1 MRLRSVI
8 CTVLGHVDHGKSSI
22 LDTIR
27 GSAIVKSEDG
37 QITQAI
43 GASIIPLSTVEK
55 ICGELLKQT
64 NLKFTIPGLLFIDT
78 PGHEAFTH
86 LRKRGGN
93 IADIAILVVDINE
106 GFMLQTLEAVEI
118 LRHSKTPFVMAANKV
133 DLVPGWKKS
142 LSLLLKNIHE
152 QSPEVQ
158 NLLDTKLYTLVG
170 TLSENKFEAERFDRV
185 SDYTKQVAIV
195 PCSAKTGEG
204 IPELLMVI
212 TGLAQRYLEESLK
225 LNYEGPAKGTILEV
239 KKDKG
244 LGTTL
249 DVILYDGSLRKN
261 EIIVIGSLG
270 SPIITRVKALFEP
283 APLAEMRDKKSKFI
297 PVDEVHAATGVKIS
311 ATDIDDAVAGMP
323 IMSAPDEQAAKSV
336 VELITEEIKDVL
348 IENDVEGVIVK
359 ADSLG
364 SLEALISILKEKGI
378 TIRNASIGDITR
390 KDATEAYSN
399 IERNPLNAAVL
410 GFNVKVHPD
419 VENMPEK
426 NQVKILTNNVIYRLI
441 EDFDQWKAE
450 QIKLRESSDL
460 ESLTLPCKLQLL
472 RGYVFR
478 QSNPAIVGA
487 EILAGKLNT
496 GTQLMKNGKIVGTVK
511 GIQHEKQNLNSADEG
526 LKVALSI
533 EDAAVGRQIQENDI
547 LYSVIPEQDFRKL
560 KEYRKILKESY
571 VVVLKEIAAMMRQ
584 NNPMWG
590 I

>member
-27 GSAIVKSEDG
+27 GSAIVKSEAG

-55 ICGELLKQT
+55 ICGDLLKQT

-106 GFMLQTLEAVEI
+106 GFMPQTLEAVEI

-158 NLLDTKLYTLVG
+158 NLLDTRLYTLVG
-170 TLSENKFEAERFDRV
+170 TLSENKFDSERFDRV

-249 DVILYDGSLRKN
+249 DVILYDGSLKKN
-261 EIIVIGSLG
+261 EIIIIGSLG

-323 IMSAPDEQAAKSV
+323 IMSAPDEQTAKSV
-336 VELITEEIKDVL
+336 AELIIEEIKDVL
-348 IENDVEGVIVK
+348 IETDVEGVIVK

-364 SLEALISILKEKGI
+364 SLEALISILREKGVS
-378 TIRNASIGDITR
+378 IRKASIGDITR

-399 IERNPLNAAVL
+399 IEKNPLNAAVL

-533 EDAAVGRQIQENDI
+533 EDATVGRQIQENDI
-547 LYSVIPEQDFRKL
+547 LYSVVPEQDFRKL

>member
-1 MRLRSVI
+1 
-8 CTVLGHVDHGKSSI
+8 
-22 LDTIR
+22 
-27 GSAIVKSEDG
+27 AIVKSEAG